1 MSNHIRSKLL
11 IIGSGPA
18 GYTAAVYATRAMLS
32 PILIQG
38 IQPGGQLTITTEVEN
53 WPGEEEI
60 QGPDLMIKMENQAK
74 KLGCEIISDHIKKL
88 NLKDKPFCAEGDN
101 GKLYYADAMI
111 LATGAQANWLGLQNE
126 EKFKGFGVSACATCD
141 GFFYKDKVV
150 AVVGGGN
157 MAVEEALFL
166 TNFASKVLLIHRRD
180 TLRAEKILQNRLME
194 NKKIQILWN
203 KKVVDIIGEDNP
215 PSVTG
220 LILEDTITSRVTDID
235 TSGVFVAIGHSP
247 ASELFVDQLDT
258 YDGGYIATK
267 PGTTETSIEGV
278 FAAGD
283 LVDNVYR
290 QAVTS
295 AATGCM
301 AALDAE
307 KFLSESQGA

>member
-1 MSNHIRSKLL
+1 
-11 IIGSGPA
+11 
-18 GYTAAVYATRAMLS
+18 
-32 PILIQG
+32 
-38 IQPGGQLTITTEVEN
+38 
-53 WPGEEEI
+53 
-60 QGPDLMIKMENQAK
+60 
-74 KLGCEIISDHIKKL
+74 
-88 NLKDKPFCAEGDN
+88 
-101 GKLYYADAMI
+101 
-111 LATGAQANWLGLQNE
+111 
-126 EKFKGFGVSACATCD
+126 
-141 GFFYKDKVV
+141 
-150 AVVGGGN
+150 

>member
-1 MSNHIRSKLL
+1 MSNHIKSKLL
-11 IIGSGPA
+11 IMGSGPA
-18 GYTAAVYATRAMLS
+18 GYTAAVYGTRAMLS
-32 PILIQG
+32 PLLIQG

-60 QGPDLMIKMENQAK
+60 QGPDLMIKMENQAR

-88 NLKDKPFCAEGDN
+88 QLKDRPFCAEADS

-111 LATGAQANWLGLQNE
+111 LATGAQANWLGLPNE

>member
-1 MSNHIRSKLL
+1 MSNNIKSKLL

-88 NLKDKPFCAEGDN
+88 NLKDRPFCAEGDN